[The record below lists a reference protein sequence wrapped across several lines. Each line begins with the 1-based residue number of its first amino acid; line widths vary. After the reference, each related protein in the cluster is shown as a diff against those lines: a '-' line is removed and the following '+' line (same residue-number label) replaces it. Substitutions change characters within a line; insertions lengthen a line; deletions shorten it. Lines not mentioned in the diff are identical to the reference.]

1 MVRNGHL
8 ATMEPSGVDPLGVV
22 RDGLVAIRGDRIL
35 WVGSEAE
42 TPPALDVSDART
54 VDAGGGWITP
64 GLIDAHTHLVF
75 GGHRADEF
83 EQRLAGASYEE
94 IARAGG
100 GILSTVRATRSAS
113 ADELLGPAVER
124 LETLVAHGCTTV
136 EVKSGYGLD
145 VDTELRMLE
154 VAARAGK
161 GVGVTV
167 VGTLLG
173 AHALPP
179 EYRANRSAYIDLVC
193 QEMIPRAVESGL
205 ATAVDAFCEPIAF
218 TRDECA
224 RVLREGAEHGLAA
237 RLHADQL
244 TDAGGAALAAEIG
257 ARSADHLEYTSE
269 SGVRAM
275 AEAGTAAVLLPGA
288 YHFVGAE
295 QPPPIDLF
303 RSAGVDIVVATDLN
317 PGSSPVGTPLL
328 AMNLACVL
336 FGLTPAEAL
345 AGMTR
350 NAAQVLDLDD
360 RGRLVEG
367 SRADVACWDVSTP
380 AELAYWM
387 GRNPCRAVI
396 SGGRRLH

>member
-8 ATMEPSGVDPLGVV
+8 ATMEPSGTDPLGVV

-35 WVGSEAE
+35 WVGPESA
-42 TPPALDVSDART
+42 TPPDLDVSGAST

-83 EQRLAGASYEE
+83 EQRLSGVSYEA

-113 ADELLGPAVER
+113 GDELLRPAEER
-124 LETLVAHGCTTV
+124 LRTLVAHGCTTV

-145 VDTELRMLE
+145 VETELRMLE
-154 VAARAGK
+154 VAAQAGK

-179 EYRANRSAYIDLVC
+179 EYRQSRSAYIELVC
-193 QEMIPRAVESGL
+193 HEMIPRAAESGL

-218 TRDECA
+218 TRDECG
-224 RVLREGAEHGLAA
+224 RVLRAGAEYGLAA

-244 TDAGGAALAAEIG
+244 TDADGAALAAEVG

-288 YHFVGAE
+288 YHFVGAD

-303 RSAGVDIVVATDLN
+303 RSAGVDMVVATDLN

-336 FGLTPAEAL
+336 FGLTPTEAIV
-345 AGMTR
+345 GMTR
-350 NAAQVLDLDD
+350 NAAHVVDLDD

-367 SRADVACWDVSTP
+367 FRADVACWDVSTP

-387 GRNPCRAVI
+387 GRNPCKAVI
-396 SGGRRLH
+396 SGGQRLH